1 MKRFYDTVSSVSVKE
16 GFEVHLDGRPVRT
29 PAKRRLA
36 LPGEGLAQAISREW
50 SDQGEDLDTHGM
62 RLTRL
67 ANGAIDRIADCR
79 DPVVSEIAGYAET
92 DLVCYRAAEPE
103 ALRRRQET
111 GWTPLVDW
119 IERRHEIVLTVTTE
133 LLPSPQPAES
143 LAKVRKIVEDRNDFR
158 LAGLQLAVAASG
170 SIVIALA
177 LAEGEID
184 ASRAWELSLV
194 DETWQIENWGEDPE
208 AAKRRAD
215 LLADI
220 DAAETFMKL
229 SEETERN
236 PRSSS

>member
-1 MKRFYDTVSSVSVKE
+1 MKRFYDAVTSVSAKE
-16 GFEVHLDGRPVRT
+16 GFEVQLDGRPVRT

-36 LPGEGLAQAISREW
+36 LPSEGLAQAVSREW
-50 SDQGEDLDTHGM
+50 SDQGEDLDMHGM

-103 ALRRRQET
+103 GLRRRQET

-119 IERRHEIVLTVTTE
+119 IGKRHEIVLTVTAG
-133 LLPSPQPAES
+133 LLPCPQPAES
-143 LAKVRKIVEDRNDFR
+143 LTRVRKVVEERNDFC

-170 SIVIALA
+170 SVVIALA

-208 AAKRRAD
+208 TAKRRAD

-220 DAAETFMKL
+220 DAAETFMRL
-229 SEETERN
+229 SEEAG
-236 PRSSS
+236 